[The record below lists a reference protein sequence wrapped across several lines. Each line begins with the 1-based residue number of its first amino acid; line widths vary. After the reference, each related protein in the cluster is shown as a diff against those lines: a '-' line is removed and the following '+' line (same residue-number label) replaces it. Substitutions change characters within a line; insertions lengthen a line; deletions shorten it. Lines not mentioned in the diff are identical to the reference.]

1 MLEKE
6 NNETENNLEEENN
19 QTDND
24 LENEKNNQDATPE
37 DDLKKDEKE
46 PTPEELIIKLN
57 TQIEEL
63 KDQRLRSIAELENYR
78 KRSEKDQADALKY
91 GITNFAKEV
100 VSIRDNIERANA
112 SIVDELKQEEKIK
125 PVIEGLDLI
134 QQSIISVLDRFGV
147 KKIEAMDQ
155 KFDHNF
161 HQAMI
166 EIERDDCE
174 PGIVVQE
181 LIPGYTLHDRL
192 LRPSMVGVSKIKT
205 DKTDDKSS

>member
-1 MLEKE
+1 M
-6 NNETENNLEEENN
+6 LEEENN
-19 QTDND
+19 KTENNLKEENDQTDND
-24 LENEKNNQDATPE
+24 LENDKISQDATTE

-91 GITNFAKEV
+91 GIANFAKEV

-112 SIVDELKQEEKIK
+112 SIVDELKKEEKIK

-134 QQSIISVLDRFGV
+134 QQSIISVLDRFGI

-155 KFDHNF
+155 KFDHNL

>member
-1 MLEKE
+1 MLEEE
-6 NNETENNLEEENN
+6 NNKTENNLEDENN

-24 LENEKNNQDATPE
+24 LENDKINQDATPE

-134 QQSIISVLDRFGV
+134 QQSIISVLDRFGI

-155 KFDHNF
+155 KFDHNL

-192 LRPSMVGVSKIKT
+192 LRPSMVGVSKTKNG
-205 DKTDDKSS
+205 KTDDKSS

>member
-91 GITNFAKEV
+91 GIANFAKEV

-134 QQSIISVLDRFGV
+134 QQSIISVLDRFGI

-155 KFDHNF
+155 KFDHNL

-192 LRPSMVGVSKIKT
+192 LRPSMVGVSKTKT

>member
-1 MLEKE
+1 MLEEE
-6 NNETENNLEEENN
+6 NNKTENNLEDENN

-24 LENEKNNQDATPE
+24 LENDKINQDATPE

-134 QQSIISVLDRFGV
+134 QQSIISVLDRFGI

-155 KFDHNF
+155 KFDHNL

>member
-91 GITNFAKEV
+91 GIANFAKEV

-134 QQSIISVLDRFGV
+134 QQSIISVLDRFGI

-155 KFDHNF
+155 KFDHNL

-192 LRPSMVGVSKIKT
+192 LRPSMVGVSKKKN
-205 DKTDDKSS
+205 DNTDDKSS